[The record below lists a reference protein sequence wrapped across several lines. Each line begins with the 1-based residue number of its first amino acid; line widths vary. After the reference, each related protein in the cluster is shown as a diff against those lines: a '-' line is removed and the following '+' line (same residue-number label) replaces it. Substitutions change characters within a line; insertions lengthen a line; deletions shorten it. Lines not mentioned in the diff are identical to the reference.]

1 MNFRKWYLMSLLAL
15 FFVFSADAHISP
27 LNNSPNNTNV
37 ENNNSSTTT
46 VASFR
51 NDCVKPVG
59 QIDQDINNVRARLT
73 TGGDV
78 WWDRSDGKY
87 IVPKPLEAGDKEV
100 SSIFAGGVWLGGIQ
114 EGGFK
119 VAAQQYG
126 NGNADTRDF
135 WTGPLNPSDDPTL
148 RGTTADSICA
158 DWDRFWVV
166 TGAEIDEHIANF
178 NQATE
183 AGTEYDPSEIPLGVK
198 GWPGK
203 GNPFFLQINN
213 FELPNTTQ
221 GLGAFWDAD
230 GDEKYNPLMGDF
242 PIVEIEGCGEAPQ
255 YPDQMFFWIY
265 NDAGNIHTESNGD
278 RIRMEIQV
286 QSFAYETND
295 ALNDMTF
302 QRYKLIN
309 RASNKIDST
318 FFAMWVDAD
327 LGCFTDDYIGCDTT
341 RGLAYYYNVDPE
353 DGDVGIQCGA
363 VETYGTTIPA
373 LGIDYFRGPKE
384 PLFEADGTTPILDE
398 FGDQIEVELGMSSF
412 TYFNNPG
419 EGPPPGAETD
429 PNTVIEYYR
438 YMSGLWRDGSP
449 FTEGGN
455 GYGGDTPVKYVFP
468 DPPND
473 PTGWSMCTSA
483 DANNPDYDRR
493 TVQAS
498 GPFTLLP
505 GAVNELIVGAVWVPD
520 FDYPCPDMTRLF
532 NADDLAQNLFDSCFD
547 ILDGPDAPDVDIIEL
562 DRELVLILTND
573 ENTSNNANELYAE
586 TDINAPGLPNTDTLY
601 EFQGYII
608 YQLIDG
614 FVSTGEYNNPDKARI
629 IGQVDIKD
637 DVSNIF
643 NWNALGDVPDFIGDP
658 VFVASEE
665 VSGANDGIRHT
676 FVVGRDLF
684 AGGSNAK
691 LINHRKYFFSAVA
704 YGHNNWQNFDPALG
718 EGQAIPYV
726 AGRKN
731 INTYIGIPRPI
742 TDRNLNSAYGDGAQ
756 ITRLDGVGN
765 GSNFLDLSE
774 ETLANIKES
783 DSFESNGGRFDEPIV
798 YKGGFGPIDVKVY
811 NPLDV
816 KDGEF
821 KLDILDEDFG
831 SDGDLRK
838 WRMTTGTSSTVD
850 SEKTIDAL
858 NEQIIGEYGFTVSI
872 GQATE
877 TGARL
882 DDTNGAIGGVEEYA
896 DEAAEPWFLG
906 VPNRGG
912 DLTGGAQFLSIGLNF
927 ANAEDLAE
935 EDPTSALLNIGSGFF
950 PYKSAEYRTAPYPL
964 GNVSPAWQNNSNNLV
979 RNTTSFDDLNNVDI
993 VFTSDKSLWS
1003 RCVIVETAGASAAVI
1018 PAIGGADNLD
1028 PRQSPGVGTED
1039 NDGDGLPDT
1048 DGSDMGMGFFPG
1060 YAVDV
1065 ETGQRLNIFFG
1076 ENSSYECSTNPAFCD
1091 FYTDGQPTGG
1101 DMMFNPSSQFFSPF
1115 GNAQNLSAFNL
1126 LLGGQHFIYVTKQ
1139 AYDGCSAITEGLNGN
1154 SLARVNV
1161 LKEITW
1167 TGVPLLSPNATM
1179 RSYAD
1184 GLIPADLTIKL
1195 RVNSLYD
1202 YEEGTEAESGTNPA
1216 YEFSINGKQAGDL
1229 DAAGIESQLDEI
1241 SVVPNPYYAF
1251 SEYEGSN
1258 NDNVVKIT
1266 NLPAQCVVTIYTLD
1280 GKFIRR
1286 YDRDETGQAP
1296 IGSGIAKTQIIPD
1309 IEWNMKNSKNIP
1321 IAGGVYLIHV
1331 DAGGLGERVL
1341 KWFGTNRALD
1351 PSNL

>member
-15 FFVFSADAHISP
+15 FFAFSANAHISP
-27 LNNSPNNTNV
+27 LNNSPNNSTPNTG
-37 ENNNSSTTT
+37 NSNPES

-51 NDCVKPVG
+51 NDCVKPVA
-59 QIDQDINNVRARLT
+59 QIDQNVNNVRARLT

-87 IVPKPLEAGDKEV
+87 IVPKPLEAGDREV

-114 EGGFK
+114 EGAYK

-126 NGNADTRDF
+126 NAGADSRDF
-135 WTGPLNPSDDPTL
+135 WTGPLNPSEDPVL
-148 RGTTADSICA
+148 RGTTADSICEQ
-158 DWDRFWVV
+158 WDRFWVV
-166 TGAEIDEHIANF
+166 TGPEIEEHLDTYNRAIS
-178 NQATE
+178 T
-183 AGTEYDPSEIPLGVK
+183 GTEYDPADIPLGVK

-203 GNPFFLQINN
+203 GNPFFVEINN

-221 GLGAFWDAD
+221 GLGAFWDED

-242 PIVEIEGCGEAPQ
+242 PIIEIEGCVTPQ
-255 YPDQMFFWIY
+255 FPDQMFFWIY
-265 NDAGNIHTESNGD
+265 NDAGNVHTESNGD
-278 RIRMEIQV
+278 KIKMEIQV

-309 RASNKIDST
+309 RASLKIDST

-341 RGLAYYYNVDPE
+341 RSLAYYYNVDAE
-353 DGDVGIQCGA
+353 DGDVGTQCGA

-384 PLFEADGTTPILDE
+384 PIFDDMGNPVLDSLGE
-398 FGDQIEVELGMSSF
+398 QLEVELGMSSF

-429 PNTVIEYYR
+429 PNTVLEYYR
-438 YMSGLWRDGSP
+438 YMSGLWRDGTP

-455 GYGGDTPVKYVFP
+455 GYGGTTPVQYVFP
-468 DPPND
+468 DEPD
-473 PTGWSMCTSA
+473 DQAGWSMCTA
-483 DANNPDYDRR
+483 AAANNPEYDRR

-520 FDYPCPDMTRLF
+520 FDYPCPDMSRLF
-532 NADDLAQNLFDSCFD
+532 NADDLAQNLFNSCFD

-562 DRELVLILTND
+562 DREVVLILTND
-573 ENTSNNANELYAE
+573 EFTSNNANELYTE
-586 TDINAPGLPNTDTLY
+586 LDINAPGNEFY

-614 FVSTGEYNNPDKARI
+614 FVSTGDYDNPDKARI

-637 DVSNIF
+637 GISTLY
-643 NWNALGDVPDFIGDP
+643 NWNALDDTPDFIGESIFTA
-658 VFVASEE
+658 VKE
-665 VSGANDGIRHT
+665 VEGADNGIRHT
-676 FVVGRDLF
+676 FVIDKDQF
-684 AGGSNAK
+684 AGGNNAT
-691 LINHRKYFFSAVA
+691 LINHKKYYFSAIA
-704 YGHNNWQNFDPALG
+704 YGYNNWQNFDPSFG
-718 EGQAIPYV
+718 EGQAKPYV
-726 AGRKN
+726 EGRRN

-765 GSNFLDLSE
+765 GGNFLDLTE
-774 ETLANIKES
+774 ETLDNIKNS
-783 DSFESNGGRFDEPIV
+783 SSFNSNGGRFDEPIV
-798 YKGGFGPIDVKVY
+798 YKEGLGPIDVKVY

-816 KDGEF
+816 RDGEF

-831 SDGDLRK
+831 SDGDLKK
-838 WRMTTGTSSTVD
+838 WRMTSGSSVEVD
-850 SEKTIDAL
+850 SEKSIDAL

-872 GQATE
+872 GQVSE
-877 TGARL
+877 PGAQL
-882 DDTNGAIGGVEEYA
+882 DDTNGAIGAVEEYA
-896 DEAAEPWFLG
+896 DEDATPWYVG
-906 VPNRGG
+906 IPNLGG
-912 DLTGGAQFLSIGLNF
+912 DLIGNSQFLSLGLNF
-927 ANAEDLAE
+927 AAAGDLNAEDPDGGLV
-935 EDPTSALLNIGSGFF
+935 NIGSGFF
-950 PYKSAEYRTAPYPL
+950 PYKLAEYRTGQVLYPF

-979 RNTTSFDDLNNVDI
+979 RNTTSYADLNNVNI
-993 VFTSDKSLWS
+993 VFTSDKNLWS
-1003 RCVIVETAGASAAVI
+1003 RCVIVETSTSPVL
-1018 PAIGGADNLD
+1018 PAIGGAESLD
-1028 PRQSPGVGTED
+1028 PRQSPSVGLDD
-1039 NDGDGLPDT
+1039 NDGDGLPDADNT
-1048 DGSDMGMGFFPG
+1048 GMGMGYFPG

-1076 ENSSYECSTNPAFCD
+1076 ENSSYDCTDNPSNCD
-1091 FYTDGQPTGG
+1091 FFTDGTPTGG
-1101 DMMFNPSSQFFSPF
+1101 DMMFNPTSQFFSPF
-1115 GNAQNLSAFNL
+1115 TDATNPTAFNL
-1126 LLGGQHFIYVTKQ
+1126 VLGGQHFIYVTKQ
-1139 AYDGCSAITEGLNGN
+1139 PYDECEAIAEALNGN
-1154 SLARVNV
+1154 SLARVNA
-1161 LKEITW
+1161 LKEVTW
-1167 TGVPLLSPNATM
+1167 TGVPFLNPGATLK
-1179 RSYAD
+1179 SYAD

-1195 RVNSLYD
+1195 RVNNAYD
-1202 YEEGTEAESGTNPA
+1202 YMQGTEAEGGTNPA
-1216 YEFSINGKQAGDL
+1216 YEFAINGKQAGDL
-1229 DAAGIESQLDEI
+1229 DAVGIESQLDEI
-1241 SVVPNPYYAF
+1241 NIVPNPYYGF
-1251 SEYEGSN
+1251 SDYDGN
-1258 NDNVVKIT
+1258 NTDNVVKIT
-1266 NLPAQCVVTIYTLD
+1266 NLPAKCVVTIYTLD

-1296 IGSGIAKTQIIPD
+1296 VGSGIAKTQILPD
-1309 IEWNMKNSKNIP
+1309 IDWNMKNSKNIP

-1331 DAGGLGERVL
+1331 DAEGLGERVL

>member
-15 FFVFSADAHISP
+15 FFAFSANAHSSP
-27 LNNSPNNTNV
+27 LNNSPNNSTPNV
-37 ENNNSSTTT
+37 GSNSTSTD

-51 NDCVKPVG
+51 NDCVKPVA

-114 EGGFK
+114 EGGYK

-126 NGNADTRDF
+126 NGNADSRDF
-135 WTGPLNPSDDPTL
+135 WTGPLNPSIDPTL
-148 RGTTADSICA
+148 QGTTADSICS

-166 TGAEIDEHIANF
+166 TGAEIDQHISNYNSAIAND
-178 NQATE
+178 TD
-183 AGTEYDPSEIPLGVK
+183 YDPADIPLGVK

-203 GNPFFLQINN
+203 GNPFFVQINN
-213 FELPNTTQ
+213 FELPNTSQ

-230 GDEKYNPLMGDF
+230 GDEKYNPAFGDF
-242 PIVEIEGCGEAPQ
+242 PIIEIEGCGTAPQ

-265 NDAGNIHTESNGD
+265 NDAGNVHTESNGD
-278 RIRMEIQV
+278 KIKMEVQV

-309 RASNKIDST
+309 RASNRIDST

-327 LGCFTDDYIGCDTT
+327 LGCFSDDYIGCDTT
-341 RGLAYYYNVDPE
+341 RSLAYYYNVDNE
-353 DGDVGIQCGA
+353 DGDVGTQCGA
-363 VETYGTTIPA
+363 VETYGVDIPA

-384 PLFEADGTTPILDE
+384 PLFDDFGEPVLDE
-398 FGDQIEVELGMSSF
+398 FDEQIQVELGMSSF

-419 EGPPPGAETD
+419 EGPPPGAESD
-429 PNTVIEYYR
+429 PTSVIEYYR
-438 YMSGLWRDGSP
+438 YMSGLWRDGTP

-455 GYGGDTPVKYVFP
+455 GYGGTTPVKFVFP
-468 DPPND
+468 DAPND
-473 PTGWSMCTSA
+473 QAGWSMCTAS
-483 DANNPDYDRR
+483 DANNPEYDRR

-498 GPFTLLP
+498 GPFVLLP

-520 FDYPCPDMTRLF
+520 FDYPCPDMSRLF

-562 DRELVLILTND
+562 DREVVLILTNN

-586 TDINAPGLPNTDTLY
+586 VDINAPMGGDTLY

-614 FVSTGEYNNPDKARI
+614 FVSNADYGDPDKARV
-629 IGQVDIKD
+629 IGQVDIRD
-637 DVSNIF
+637 GVSTIY
-643 NWNALGDVPDFIGDP
+643 NWDALTDVPEFIGDP
-658 VFVASEE
+658 VFFSTKE
-665 VSGANDGIRHT
+665 VEGVDNGIRHT
-676 FVVGRDLF
+676 FVVTKDQF
-684 AGGSNAK
+684 AGGNNAN
-691 LINHRKYFFSAVA
+691 LTNHKKYYFSAIA
-704 YGHNNWQNFDPALG
+704 YGYNNWQNFDPNLG
-718 EGQAIPYV
+718 EGQAIPFV

-765 GSNFLDLSE
+765 GGNFLDITD
-774 ETLANIKES
+774 ETLDAIKS
-783 DSFESNGGRFDEPIV
+783 SNSFTSNGGRFDEPIV
-798 YKGGFGPIDVKVY
+798 YKNGLGPIDVKIY

-821 KLDILDEDFG
+821 KLDILDDNFA
-831 SDGDLRK
+831 SNGDLRK
-838 WRMTTGTSSTVD
+838 WRMTSEANVVID

-872 GQATE
+872 GQASE
-877 TGARL
+877 PGAQL
-882 DDTNGAIGGVEEYA
+882 DETNGAIGAVEEYA
-896 DEAAEPWFLG
+896 NEGTSPWYIG
-906 VPNRGG
+906 VPNSGG
-912 DLTGGAQFLSIGLNF
+912 ELVADRPFISAVLNF
-927 ANAEDLAE
+927 AAPGDLSED
-935 EDPTSALLNIGSGFF
+935 DPTSALVNIGSGFF
-950 PYKSAEYRTAPYPL
+950 PYKLAEYRTAPYQGF
-964 GNVSPAWQNNSNNLV
+964 GNISPAWQSNSNNLV
-979 RNTTSFDDLNNVDI
+979 SNTTSYEDLNNVDI
-993 VFTSDKSLWS
+993 VFTSNRDLWS
-1003 RCVIVETAGASAAVI
+1003 RCVIVETAGFSRDFNV
-1018 PAIGGADNLD
+1018 PIGGADNLD
-1028 PRQSPGVGTED
+1028 PRESPSVSKTD
-1039 NDGDGLPDT
+1039 SDGDGLPDP
-1048 DGSDMGMGFFPG
+1048 DGTGMGMGYFPG

-1076 ENSSYECSTNPAFCD
+1076 ENSSYDCTSNPNLCNF
-1091 FYTDGQPTGG
+1091 FTDSKPTGG

-1115 GNAQNLSAFNL
+1115 VNPDNPTAFNL
-1126 LLGGQHFIYVTKQ
+1126 ILGGHHFIYVTKQ
-1139 AYDGCSAITEGLNGN
+1139 PYDKCEAIYTSLSGN
-1154 SLARVNV
+1154 ALARVNA
-1161 LKEITW
+1161 LKEVTW
-1167 TGVPLLSPNATM
+1167 TGVPFLNPDVEM
-1179 RSYAD
+1179 KSYAD
-1184 GLIPADLTIKL
+1184 GLIPEDLTVKL
-1195 RVNSLYD
+1195 RVNNEYD
-1202 YEEGTEAESGTNPA
+1202 YEQGTQAESGTNPA
-1216 YEFSINGKQAGDL
+1216 YQFSINGKQAGDL
-1229 DAAGIESQLDEI
+1229 DAAGIENQLDQVN
-1241 SVVPNPYYAF
+1241 VVPNPYYAF
-1251 SEYEGSN
+1251 SDYEGNN

-1266 NLPAQCVVTIYTLD
+1266 NLPAKCVVTIYTLD

-1331 DAGGLGERVL
+1331 DAEGLGERVL

>member
-15 FFVFSADAHISP
+15 FFAFSADANISP
-27 LNNSPNNTNV
+27 LNNSPNNSTPNV
-37 ENNNSSTTT
+37 GGNSTPTS

-51 NDCVKPVG
+51 NDCVKPVE

-78 WWDRSDGKY
+78 WWDRNDGKY

-100 SSIFAGGVWLGGIQ
+100 SSIFAGGVWLGGVQ
-114 EGGFK
+114 EGGYK

-126 NGNADTRDF
+126 NGGGDSRDF
-135 WTGPLNPSDDPTL
+135 WTGPLNPTNDPTL

-166 TGAEIDEHIANF
+166 TGDEIDDHISSYNAARSN
-178 NQATE
+178 
-183 AGTEYDPSEIPLGVK
+183 GTDYDPADIPLGVK

-203 GNPFFLQINN
+203 GNPFFVQINN

-221 GLGAFWDAD
+221 GLGAFWDED
-230 GDEKYNPLMGDF
+230 GDEKYNPAMGDF
-242 PIVEIEGCGEAPQ
+242 PIIEIEGCNTAPQ

-265 NDAGNIHTESNGD
+265 NDAGNVHTETNGD
-278 RIRMEIQV
+278 KIKMEIQV

-309 RASNKIDST
+309 RASNRIDST

-341 RGLAYYYNVDPE
+341 RSLAYYYNVDNE
-353 DGDVGIQCGA
+353 DGDVGTQCGD

-373 LGIDYFRGPKE
+373 IGIDYFRGPKE
-384 PLFEADGTTPILDE
+384 PLFDELGNPILDE
-398 FGDQIEVELGMSSF
+398 FGEQVENELGMSSF

-419 EGPPPGAETD
+419 QGNPPGAETD

-438 YMSGLWRDGSP
+438 YMSGLWRNGSP

-455 GYGGDTPVKYVFP
+455 AYGGTTPVKYVFP

-473 PTGWSMCTSA
+473 QAGWSMCTAS
-483 DANNPDYDRR
+483 DANNPEYDRR

-498 GPFTLLP
+498 GPFVLLP

-520 FDYPCPDMTRLF
+520 FDYPCPDMSRLF

-562 DRELVLILTND
+562 DREVVLILTND

-586 TDINAPGLPNTDTLY
+586 VDINAPMGGDTLY
-601 EFQGYII
+601 EFQGYLI
-608 YQLIDG
+608 YQLVDG
-614 FVSTGEYNNPDKARI
+614 FVSTGDYNNPDKARI

-637 DVSNIF
+637 GVSAIY
-643 NWNALGDVPDFIGDP
+643 NWNALEDTPTFIGDP
-658 VFVASEE
+658 VFVASKE
-665 VSGANDGIRHT
+665 VEGADSGIRHT
-676 FVVGRDLF
+676 FVINKDLF
-684 AGGSNAK
+684 AGGNSAT
-691 LINHRKYFFSAVA
+691 LINHKKYYFSTLA
-704 YGHNNWQNFDPALG
+704 YGYNNWQNFDPSLG
-718 EGQAIPYV
+718 EGQALPFV

-765 GSNFLDLSE
+765 GGNFLALTD
-774 ETLANIKES
+774 ETLSDIKGS
-783 DSFESNGGRFDEPIV
+783 SSFNSNGGRFDQPIV
-798 YKGGFGPIDVKVY
+798 YQDGLGPIDVKVY

-821 KLDILDEDFG
+821 KLDILDDNFG
-831 SDGDLRK
+831 SDGDLKK
-838 WRMTTGTSSTVD
+838 WRMTSGANVIID

-872 GQATE
+872 GQAAE
-877 TGARL
+877 PGSQL
-882 DDTNGAIGGVEEYA
+882 DDSNGAIGVVEEYA
-896 DEAAEPWFLG
+896 DEAVEPWYVG
-906 VPNRGG
+906 IPNRGG
-912 DLTGGAQFLSIGLNF
+912 DLIGEAQFLAQGLNF
-927 ANAEDLAE
+927 AAPADLAD
-935 EDPTSALLNIGSGFF
+935 EDPTSALAEIGSGFF
-950 PYKSAEYRTAPYPL
+950 PYKLAEYRTAPYDR
-964 GNVSPAWQNNSNNLV
+964 GNVSPAWQNNTNNLV
-979 RNTTSFDDLNNVDI
+979 RNTTSYSDLNNVNI
-993 VFTSDKSLWS
+993 VFTSDKDLWS
-1003 RCVIVETAGASAAVI
+1003 RCVVVETAGFSATVI

-1028 PRQSPGVGTED
+1028 PRQSPGVSKDD
-1039 NDGDGLPDT
+1039 NDGDGLPDV
-1048 DGSDMGMGFFPG
+1048 DAAAAMGMGYFPG

-1076 ENSSYECSTNPAFCD
+1076 ENSSYDCASNPSFCD
-1091 FYTDGQPTGG
+1091 FYTDGKPTGG
-1101 DMMFNPSSQFFSPF
+1101 DMMFNPTSQFFSPF
-1115 GNAQNLSAFNL
+1115 LDAQNPTAFNL
-1126 LLGGQHFIYVTKQ
+1126 VLGGQHIIYVTKQ
-1139 AYDGCSAITEGLNGN
+1139 AYDGCSAIYDGLNGN

-1161 LKEITW
+1161 LKEVTW
-1167 TGVPLLSPNATM
+1167 TGVQILNPTTTLK
-1179 RSYAD
+1179 SYAD
-1184 GLIPADLTIKL
+1184 GLIPNDLTVKL
-1195 RVNSLYD
+1195 RVNNSYD
-1202 YEEGTEAESGTNPA
+1202 YAQGTEAEAGTNPA
-1216 YEFSINGKQAGDL
+1216 YEFAINGKQSDDL
-1229 DAAGIESQLDEI
+1229 DAAGIETQLDQI
-1241 SVVPNPYYAF
+1241 NIVPNPYYGF
-1251 SEYEGSN
+1251 SDYDGN
-1258 NDNVVKIT
+1258 NTDNVVKIT
-1266 NLPAQCVVTIYTLD
+1266 NLPAKCVVTIYTLD

-1296 IGSGIAKTQIIPD
+1296 IGSGIAKTQILPD
-1309 IEWNMKNSKNIP
+1309 INWNMKNNKNIP
-1321 IAGGVYLIHV
+1321 IAGGVYLIHI
-1331 DAGGLGERVL
+1331 DADGLGERVL